1 MTQSERNVHFCF
13 ACFQME
19 QLKIHTRKK
28 NQLNCS
34 VLSNYLQVSSSIEK
48 KNSQQTRKEKSNSR
62 ETERKKTN
70 TLSYNQNILSIIL
83 EFLSKIKYQKF

>member
-1 MTQSERNVHFCF
+1 MTQSERNVHSCF

-19 QLKIHTRKK
+19 QLKIPTRKK

-48 KNSQQTRKEKSNSR
+48 KKIHNKHEKKNQIVEKQKEKKNKHF
-62 ETERKKTN
+62 E
-70 TLSYNQNILSIIL
+70 L
-83 EFLSKIKYQKF
+83 